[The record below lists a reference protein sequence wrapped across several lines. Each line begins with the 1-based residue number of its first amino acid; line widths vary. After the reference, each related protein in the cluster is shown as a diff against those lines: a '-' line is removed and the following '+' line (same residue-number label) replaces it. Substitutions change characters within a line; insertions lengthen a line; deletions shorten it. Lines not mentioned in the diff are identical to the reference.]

1 MWNADTVKELFE
13 QLNNTWIDRTG
24 EALNVEYMECYGN
37 FLYFIGRGSGDN
49 KSVYISDL
57 ANNKDIPDDIARMK
71 YIYCFFII
79 KHFYEVGRFM
89 QCKNSSGLTEFLERI
104 SKYTCEQCGYPFFT
118 LKAVR
123 EAIEEITIK
132 CPVQVMKEHKDTA
145 VITLLNNDD
154 KYKVREISDDNIS
167 LSSISSND
175 VIMLDDLKTDTGS
188 LPYFIISF

>member
-24 EALNVEYMECYGN
+24 EALNVEYRECYGN

-49 KSVYISDL
+49 KAVYISDL

-104 SKYTCEQCGYPFFT
+104 SKYTCEQ
-118 LKAVR
+118 
-123 EAIEEITIK
+123 
-132 CPVQVMKEHKDTA
+132 
-145 VITLLNNDD
+145 
-154 KYKVREISDDNIS
+154 
-167 LSSISSND
+167 
-175 VIMLDDLKTDTGS
+175 
-188 LPYFIISF
+188 